1 MLPFR
6 HVIAIWGI
14 IGMKS
19 STIRRSNLSKEKMA
33 VLEALSKFND
43 ANNIN
48 LNNSDINS
56 EPIEDG
62 SPEVYVRQNK
72 EKELDLLWKDFKMPK
87 GERSP
92 IVYLGIGFISGIIAT
107 LLVGAIIV
115 RGLDY
120 YNHTVFEIEAEV
132 EGFGS
137 NNVDSAVVSDMD
149 NKTEVSAPLD
159 VNKTINTSSL
169 TNTAVEAN
177 KEAATN
183 SGKKFGF
190 FGNTSSNNAKQTE
203 ETVAAQNKEYEVQE
217 GDTIDKIVRTFYGS
231 YSTENVDAILKANNM
246 SNPNKLSIGQKL
258 IIPVKSSAE

>member
-107 LLVGAIIV
+107 LLVGAII
-115 RGLDY
+115 
-120 YNHTVFEIEAEV
+120 
-132 EGFGS
+132 GFGS